1 MGLISIIV
9 PVVSRV
15 NRLVLQTRQLE
26 TLASEVTSHDFEFI
40 FVDDGSHQESLKVLK
55 DTADKD
61 KRYRVIILTRDFGQT
76 ATFLAGI
83 TYASGDC
90 AGFFSGRS
98 LDPSKIFSELIHH
111 WESGSKVVFGKWED
125 DSPYSSENRSSL
137 RSEMSIVRK
146 LFPNRFYFQDIS
158 SLLIDK
164 EVMYILSQIT
174 DPYSDMIEIIAWTGF
189 SPHLVEYSVQTQE
202 GDGKR
207 ITFQDQSISLE
218 YSEGI
223 YSPKT
228 FKTSFSIGLLLA
240 TLGALATAGFI
251 IAQDYYQTFIP
262 DWWML
267 TSVIIFIFGVQFGL
281 MGLFGEQ
288 LFRSLEKLRSRPVFI
303 VDAIINPPKSSSTE
317 GREKIEKMILS
328 LWSIRKQKIAYSSS
342 MSSAAPEENLKE

>member
-15 NRLVLQTRQLE
+15 NRLVLQTKQLE

-40 FVDDGSHQESLKVLK
+40 FVDDGSHLEPLKVLK
-55 DTADKD
+55 ETSDKD
-61 KRYRVIILTRDFGQT
+61 KRYRIITLTRDFGET
-76 ATFLAGI
+76 AAFLAGI

-98 LDPSKIFSELIHH
+98 IDPCKIFSELIQH

-137 RSEMSIVRK
+137 RSEMSLARK
-146 LFPNRFYFQDIS
+146 LFPNRFYFQDIN

-174 DPYSDMIEIIAWTGF
+174 DPYSDIIEIIAWTGF
-189 SPHLVEYSVQTQE
+189 SPHLVEYSIHTEE
-202 GDGKR
+202 GESKR

-240 TLGALATAGFI
+240 TLGALTTAGFI

-267 TSVIIFIFGVQFGL
+267 TSIIVFVFGIQFGL

-328 LWSIRKQKIAYSSS
+328 LWSVRKQKIAYSSS
-342 MSSAAPEENLKE
+342 MSSAAPEEDLKE

>member
-15 NRLVLQTRQLE
+15 NRLVLQTKQLE
-26 TLASEVTSHDFEFI
+26 TLASEVTSYDFEFI
-40 FVDDGSHQESLKVLK
+40 FVDDGSHQEPLKVLEEI
-55 DTADKD
+55 ADKD
-61 KRYRVIILTRDFGQT
+61 KRYRIITLTRDFGQT
-76 ATFLAGI
+76 AAFLAGI

-98 LDPSKIFSELIHH
+98 IDPCKIFSELIQH
-111 WESGSKVVFGKWED
+111 WESGSKVVFGKWDD
-125 DSPYSSENRSSL
+125 DSPYASENKSSL
-137 RSEMSIVRK
+137 GSEMSIARK
-146 LFPNRFYFQDIS
+146 LFPNRFYFKDIS

-189 SPHLVEYSVQTQE
+189 SPHLVEYSIQTQE

-228 FKTSFSIGLLLA
+228 FKTSFTIGLFLA
-240 TLGALATAGFI
+240 TLGALATTGFI
-251 IAQDYYQTFIP
+251 IAQDYFQTFIP

-303 VDAIINPPKSSSTE
+303 VDTIINPPKSSSTE

-328 LWSIRKQKIAYSSS
+328 LWSVRKQKIAYSSS
-342 MSSAAPEENLKE
+342 MSATAPEDDLKD

>member
-15 NRLVLQTRQLE
+15 NRLVLQTKQLE

-40 FVDDGSHQESLKVLK
+40 FVDDGSHQEPLKVLEE
-55 DTADKD
+55 TADKD
-61 KRYRVIILTRDFGQT
+61 KRYRIITLTRDFGET
-76 ATFLAGI
+76 AAFLAGI

-98 LDPSKIFSELIHH
+98 IDPSKIFSELIQH
-111 WESGSKVVFGKWED
+111 WESGSKVVFGKWDD
-125 DSPYSSENRSSL
+125 DSPYASENKSSL
-137 RSEMSIVRK
+137 GSEMSIARR
-146 LFPNRFYFQDIS
+146 LFPNRFFFQDIS

-189 SPHLVEYSVQTQE
+189 SPHLVEYSIQTQE

-240 TLGALATAGFI
+240 TFGALATAGFI
-251 IAQDYYQTFIP
+251 IAQEYYQTFIP

-267 TSVIIFIFGVQFGL
+267 TSVIVFIFGVQFGL

-303 VDAIINPPKSSSTE
+303 VDTIINPPKSSSTE

-328 LWSIRKQKIAYSSS
+328 LWSVRKQKIAYSSS
-342 MSSAAPEENLKE
+342 MSSAAPEEDLKD

>member
-15 NRLVLQTRQLE
+15 NRLVLQTKQLE
-26 TLASEVTSHDFEFI
+26 MLASEVTSHDFEFI
-40 FVDDGSHQESLKVLK
+40 FVDDGSHQEPLKVLK
-55 DTADKD
+55 ETADKD
-61 KRYRVIILTRDFGQT
+61 KRYRIITLTRDFGQT

-98 LDPSKIFSELIHH
+98 IDPCKIFSELIQH
-111 WESGSKVVFGKWED
+111 WESGSKVVFGKWDD
-125 DSPYSSENRSSL
+125 DSPYASENKSSL
-137 RSEMSIVRK
+137 GSEMSIARK
-146 LFPNRFYFQDIS
+146 LFPNRFYFKDIS

-189 SPHLVEYSVQTQE
+189 SPHLVEYSIQTQE

-207 ITFQDQSISLE
+207 ITFQDQSISLD

-240 TLGALATAGFI
+240 TFGALTTAGFI
-251 IAQDYYQTFIP
+251 IAQEYYQTFIP

-288 LFRSLEKLRSRPVFI
+288 LFLSLEKLRSRPVFI
-303 VDAIINPPKSSSTE
+303 VDTIINPPKSSSTE

-328 LWSIRKQKIAYSSS
+328 LWSVRKQKIAYSSS
-342 MSSAAPEENLKE
+342 LSSAAPEEDLKD

>member
-9 PVVSRV
+9 PVVSQV
-15 NRLVLQTRQLE
+15 NRLVLQTKQLE
-26 TLASEVTSHDFEFI
+26 TLASDVTDHDFEFI
-40 FVDDGSHQESLKVLK
+40 FVDDGSHHKSLKILEE
-55 DTADKD
+55 TSEKD
-61 KRYRVIILTRDFGQT
+61 KRYRVITLTRDFGQT
-76 ATFLAGI
+76 AAFLAGI

-98 LDPSKIFSELIHH
+98 IDPCKIFSELIRH
-111 WESGSKVVFGKWED
+111 WESGSKVVFGKWD
-125 DSPYSSENRSSL
+125 DESPYALKNRSTF
-137 RSEMSIVRK
+137 RSELSLTRK
-146 LFPNRFYFQDIS
+146 IFPNRLFFQDVN

-189 SPHLVEYSVQTQE
+189 ETQLVEYSVQTQD
-202 GDGKR
+202 DGSKG
-207 ITFQDQSISLE
+207 IAFQDQGISLE

-228 FKTSFSIGLLLA
+228 FKTSFSFGLFLA
-240 TLGALATAGFI
+240 VMGGLGTAGLI
-251 IAQDYYQTFIP
+251 IAQDYYQAFIP

-267 TSVIIFIFGVQFGL
+267 TSVIVFIFGVQLGL
-281 MGLFGEQ
+281 MGLFGEN

-303 VDAIINPPKSSSTE
+303 VDSIINPPKSPSTE

-342 MSSAAPEENLKE
+342 LGTTESDED

>member
-15 NRLVLQTRQLE
+15 NRLVLQTKQLE

-40 FVDDGSHQESLKVLK
+40 FVDDGSHQEPLKVLEE
-55 DTADKD
+55 TADKD
-61 KRYRVIILTRDFGQT
+61 KRYRIITLTRDFGET
-76 ATFLAGI
+76 AAFLAGI

-98 LDPSKIFSELIHH
+98 IDPCKIFSELIQH
-111 WESGSKVVFGKWED
+111 WESGSKVVFGKWDD
-125 DSPYSSENRSSL
+125 DSPYASENKRSL
-137 RSEMSIVRK
+137 GSEMSLARR
-146 LFPNRFYFQDIS
+146 LFPNRFFFQDIS

-189 SPHLVEYSVQTQE
+189 SPHLVEYSIQTQE

-240 TLGALATAGFI
+240 TFGTLATAGFI
-251 IAQDYYQTFIP
+251 IAQEYYQTFIP

-267 TSVIIFIFGVQFGL
+267 TSVIVFIFGVQFGL

-303 VDAIINPPKSSSTE
+303 VDTIINPPKSSSTE

-328 LWSIRKQKIAYSSS
+328 LWSVRKQKIAYSSS
-342 MSSAAPEENLKE
+342 TSSAAPEEDLKD

>member
-9 PVVSRV
+9 PVASRV
-15 NRLVLQTRQLE
+15 NRVVLQTRQLDM
-26 TLASEVTSHDFEFI
+26 LAGEVPSHDFEFI
-40 FVDDGSHQESLKVLK
+40 FVDDGSHDESLAVLAE
-55 DTADKD
+55 TAEKD
-61 KRYRVIILTRDFGQT
+61 KRYRVISLTRDFGQT
-76 ATFLAGI
+76 AAFLAGI

-98 LDPSKIFSELIHH
+98 IDPCKIFSELIRH
-111 WESGSKVVFGKWED
+111 WESGSKVVFGKWEH
-125 DSPYSSENRSSL
+125 DSPYSAESRTSF
-137 RSEMSIVRK
+137 RSELSITRK
-146 LFPNRFYFQDIS
+146 LFPNRLFFQDIS

-174 DPYSDMIEIIAWTGF
+174 DPYSDMIEIIAWSGF
-189 SPHLVEYSVQTQE
+189 APHLVEYSIQTRE
-202 GDGKR
+202 GEDR
-207 ITFQDQSISLE
+207 QMEFVDQSITLE

-228 FKTSFSIGLLLA
+228 FKTSFSIGLLLS
-240 TLGALATAGFI
+240 TLGALITAGFI
-251 IAQDYYQTFIP
+251 IAQDFYQVHIP
-262 DWWML
+262 NWWMF
-267 TSVIIFIFGVQFGL
+267 TSVIIFILGVQLGL

-303 VDAIINPPKSSSTE
+303 VDSIINPPKSSDPE

-342 MSSAAPEENLKE
+342 LSSPAREED